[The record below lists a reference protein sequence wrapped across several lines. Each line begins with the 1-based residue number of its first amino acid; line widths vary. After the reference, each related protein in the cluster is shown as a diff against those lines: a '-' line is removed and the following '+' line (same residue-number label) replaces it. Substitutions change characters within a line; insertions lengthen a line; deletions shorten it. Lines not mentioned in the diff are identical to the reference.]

1 MNCIIRRNFLLDKKK
16 RKENG
21 TIATFVLFSFY
32 EISLFFFFYLISL
45 QTIILIIIL
54 RSIIMYFY
62 FQVFIHSLLLS
73 ILLQFLFHSARTKR
87 KIYIHVH
94 TCNEISYLVF

>member
-62 FQVFIHSLLLS
+62 FQVFIPLIIHSS
-73 ILLQFLFHSARTKR
+73 PVPIPFCTHQK
-87 KIYIHVH
+87 KNIYIYMSTRVMKYR
-94 TCNEISYLVF
+94 I

>member
-32 EISLFFFFYLISL
+32 EISLFFFLPNFVTNDYINNYFAFDYHVLLFSGFYPSYYPFF
-45 QTIILIIIL
+45 
-54 RSIIMYFY
+54 SSSY
-62 FQVFIHSLLLS
+62 S
-73 ILLQFLFHSARTKR
+73 ILHAPKE
-87 KIYIHVH
+87 KYIYMSTRAMKYRI
-94 TCNEISYLVF
+94 

>member
-32 EISLFFFFYLISL
+32 EISLFFFLPNFVTNDYINNYFTFDYHVLLFSGFYPFP
-45 QTIILIIIL
+45 LII
-54 RSIIMYFY
+54 
-62 FQVFIHSLLLS
+62 HSS
-73 ILLQFLFHSARTKR
+73 PVPIPFCTHQK
-87 KIYIHVH
+87 KNIYIYMSTRVMKYR
-94 TCNEISYLVF
+94 I